1 MTSAGKLYLI
11 PTPLGEGAPEE
22 VIPAG
27 TLHLLRTIRH
37 FVVEELRTA
46 RRYLS
51 RIHVGVPIDSLVFF
65 ELNEHTPVTQ
75 DLSACLQPA
84 LDGLPVG
91 LLSEAGAPA
100 VADPGARL
108 VLLAHEKGIEV
119 TPLTGPSSI
128 LLALMASGLNGQQ
141 FAFAGYLP
149 VKPQERQQRL
159 RTLEKQSAARCE
171 TQIFIET
178 PYRNEALL
186 HDILAACHPHTLLC
200 VAANLTQPDAF
211 IHTATVGQWRQ
222 RSSPTLKK
230 KPCVFLLLSLNC

>member
-1 MTSAGKLYLI
+1 
-11 PTPLGEGAPEE
+11 

-27 TLHLLRTIRH
+27 TLTLLRTIRH
-37 FVVEELRTA
+37 FTVEEIRTA

-51 RIHVGVPIDSLVFF
+51 RINMGTSIDSLTFF

-91 LLSEAGAPA
+91 LLSEAGVPA

-119 TPLTGPSSI
+119 VPLTGPSSI

-149 VKPQERQQRL
+149 VNPHERPQHLRL
-159 RTLEKQSAARCE
+159 LEKRSADR
-171 TQIFIET
+171 
-178 PYRNEALL
+178 
-186 HDILAACHPHTLLC
+186 H
-200 VAANLTQPDAF
+200 
-211 IHTATVGQWRQ
+211 
-222 RSSPTLKK
+222 
-230 KPCVFLLLSLNC
+230 

>member
-11 PTPLGEGAPEE
+11 PAPLGEGLPEA

-27 TLHLLRTIRH
+27 TLALLRTIRH

-51 RIHVGVPIDSLVFF
+51 RVNMGTAIDNLVFF
-65 ELNEHTPVTQ
+65 ELNEHTPAAQ
-75 DLSACLQPA
+75 DISAYLQPA
-84 LDGLPVG
+84 LNGLPVG

-108 VLLAHEKGIEV
+108 VLLAHETGIDV

-149 VKPQERQQRL
+149 VKPQERQQHLRL
-159 RTLEKQSAARCE
+159 LEKRAAERRE

-178 PYRNEALL
+178 PYRNDALL
-186 HDILAACHPHTLLC
+186 RDILDTCSPRTLLC

-211 IHTATVGQWRQ
+211 IHTATIGRWRQ
-222 RSSPTLKK
+222 RPAPTLKK
-230 KPCVFLLLSLNC
+230 KPCVFLIG

>member
-1 MTSAGKLYLI
+1 L
-11 PTPLGEGAPEE
+11 PEA

-27 TLHLLRTIRH
+27 TLDVLRTIRH
-37 FVVEELRTA
+37 FAVEELRTA

-51 RIHVGVPIDSLVFF
+51 RVGMGTAIDNLTFF
-65 ELNEHTPVTQ
+65 ELNEHTPATQ
-75 DLSACLQPA
+75 DISPYLQPA

-91 LLSEAGAPA
+91 VLSEAGVPA

-108 VLLAHEKGIEV
+108 VLLAHEKGIDV

-149 VKPQERQQRL
+149 VRPQERQQRL
-159 RTLEKQSAARCE
+159 RLLEKQSTDRNE

-178 PYRNEALL
+178 PYRNEALW
-186 HDILAACHPHTLLC
+186 HDLLTVCHPHTRLC
-200 VAANLTQPDAF
+200 VAASLTQPDAF
-211 IHTATVGQWRQ
+211 IRTASIGEWRQ
-222 RSSPTLKK
+222 RPTPTLKK
-230 KPCVFLLLSLNC
+230 KPCVFLLQK

>member
-11 PTPLGEGAPEE
+11 PAPLGEGSPDT

-27 TLHLLRTIRH
+27 TLTLLRTIRH
-37 FVVEELRTA
+37 FVVEEIRTA

-51 RIHVGVPIDSLVFF
+51 RVNMGTTIDSLTFF

-75 DLSACLQPA
+75 DLSAYLQPA

-91 LLSEAGAPA
+91 LLSEAGVPA

-149 VKPQERQQRL
+149 VKPHERQQHLRL
-159 RTLEKQSAARCE
+159 LEKRSAAQHE

-186 HDILAACHPHTLLC
+186 HDILTTCHPHTLLC

-211 IHTATVGQWRQ
+211 IQTASVGEWRQ
-222 RSSPTLKK
+222 CPSPTLKK
-230 KPCVFLLLSLNC
+230 KPCVFLIQTQ

>member
-1 MTSAGKLYLI
+1 M
-11 PTPLGEGAPEE
+11 
-22 VIPAG
+22 
-27 TLHLLRTIRH
+27 RTIRH

-51 RIHVGVPIDSLVFF
+51 RVNMGTAIDNLAFF
-65 ELNEHTPVTQ
+65 ELNEHTPATQ
-75 DLSACLQPA
+75 DISDYLQPA
-84 LDGLPVG
+84 LDGFPMG
-91 LLSEAGAPA
+91 LLSEAGVPA

-108 VLLAHEKGIEV
+108 VLLAHEKGVEV

-149 VKPQERQQRL
+149 VKPQARQQHLRL
-159 RTLEKQSAARCE
+159 LEKRSAAQHE

-178 PYRNEALL
+178 PYRNEALWR
-186 HDILAACHPHTLLC
+186 DILTACHPHTMVC

-211 IHTATVGQWRQ
+211 VQTAAVGRWRQ
-222 RSSPTLKK
+222 RPTPALRK
-230 KPCVFLLLSLNC
+230 KPCVFLLQAVR

>member
-1 MTSAGKLYLI
+1 MTSVGKLYLI

-27 TLHLLRTIRH
+27 TLNLLRTIRH

-51 RIHVGVPIDSLVFF
+51 RVNVGTAIDNLVFF
-65 ELNEHTPVTQ
+65 ELNEHTPATQ

-84 LDGLPVG
+84 LAGLPVG

-108 VLLAHEKGIEV
+108 VRLAHEKGIEV
-119 TPLTGPSSI
+119 APLTGPSSI

-159 RTLEKQSAARCE
+159 RLLEKQSAARHE

-178 PYRNEALL
+178 PYRNEALWRDML
-186 HDILAACHPHTLLC
+186 DTCHPHTLLC

-211 IHTATVGQWRQ
+211 IHTAPVSQWRQ
-222 RSSPTLKK
+222 RLAPILRK
-230 KPCVFLLLSLNC
+230 KPCVFLLLA

>member
-11 PTPLGEGAPEE
+11 PAPLGEGLPET

-27 TLHLLRTIRH
+27 TLDLLRTIRH

-51 RIHVGVPIDSLVFF
+51 RVNVGAPIDSLVFF
-65 ELNEHTPVTQ
+65 ELNEHTPATQ
-75 DLSACLQPA
+75 DISAYLQPA

-91 LLSEAGAPA
+91 LLSEAGVPA

-108 VLLAHEKGIEV
+108 VLLAHEKGIAV

-141 FAFAGYLP
+141 FAFVGYLP
-149 VKPQERQQRL
+149 VKPQERQQHLRL
-159 RTLEKQSAARCE
+159 LEKRSAAQHE

-178 PYRNEALL
+178 PYRNEALW
-186 HDILAACHPHTLLC
+186 HDILTTCHPHTLLC
-200 VAANLTQPDAF
+200 VAANLTQADAF
-211 IHTATVGQWRQ
+211 IQTAAIGEWRQ
-222 RSSPTLKK
+222 RITPTLKK
-230 KPCVFLLLSLNC
+230 KPCVFLLQKN

>member
-11 PTPLGEGAPEE
+11 PTPLGEGSPEA

-27 TLHLLRTIRH
+27 TLDVLRTIRH
-37 FVVEELRTA
+37 FVVEEIRTA

-51 RIHVGVPIDSLVFF
+51 RVNVGAAIDALTFF
-65 ELNEHTPVTQ
+65 ELNEHTPATQ
-75 DLSACLQPA
+75 DISPCLQPA

-91 LLSEAGAPA
+91 LLSEAGVPA

-108 VLLAHEKGIEV
+108 VMLAHEKGIEV

-128 LLALMASGLNGQQ
+128 LLALMASGLNGQH
-141 FAFAGYLP
+141 FTFVGYLP
-149 VKPQERQQRL
+149 VKPQERQQHLRL
-159 RTLEKQSAARCE
+159 LEKQSAGRHE

-178 PYRNEALL
+178 PYRNEALW
-186 HDILAACHPHTLLC
+186 HDILTTCHPHTLLC

-211 IHTATVGQWRQ
+211 IHTASIDEWRQ
-222 RSSPTLKK
+222 CPAPILKK
-230 KPCVFLLLSLNC
+230 KPCVFLLQA

>member
-11 PTPLGEGAPEE
+11 PAPLGEGSPEA

-27 TLHLLRTIRH
+27 TLNLVRTIRH
-37 FVVEELRTA
+37 FVAEELRTA

-51 RIHVGVPIDSLVFF
+51 RINMGAPIDSLVFF
-65 ELNEHTPVTQ
+65 ELNEHTPATQ
-75 DLSACLQPA
+75 DISTYLQPA

-91 LLSEAGAPA
+91 LLSEAGVPA

-149 VKPQERQQRL
+149 VKPQERQQYLRL
-159 RTLEKQSAARCE
+159 LEKRSATQRE

-186 HDILAACHPHTLLC
+186 HDILNTCHPRTLLC

-222 RSSPTLKK
+222 RPA
-230 KPCVFLLLSLNC
+230 